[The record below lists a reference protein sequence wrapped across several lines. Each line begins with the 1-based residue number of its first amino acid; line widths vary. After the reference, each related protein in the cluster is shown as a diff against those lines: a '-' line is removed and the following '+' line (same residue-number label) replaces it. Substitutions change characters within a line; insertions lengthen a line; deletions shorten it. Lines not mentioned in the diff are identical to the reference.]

1 MPAPGR
7 REAAPGPSVPRY
19 RAQVTP
25 GLLELRLPGRHLR
38 PLRAAPPGRP
48 HHDPCAGFA
57 ERPHSARDGAAALPS
72 AAGGAPQG
80 RGRAMALLPALL
92 LLLLPL
98 AALAAAAVLLGLPG
112 YDIPP
117 GVNQPAK
124 LRLVLTVLL
133 GTAALVSGG
142 AGGEGRS
149 GGSRGLRGQRLHKR
163 GEPGAGSACPRC
175 PRGMLAVPHHGEG
188 MRGAPAIG
196 LYSGVPPDPDT
207 APDIPRSRML
217 PRAPW
222 CGHCPGHLPAGLL
235 RGALPM
241 SRANPDL
248 GSGPSWGVLAEIE
261 TG

>member
-1 MPAPGR
+1 MKKKRKKILLRKTELFTQINVYDLDFPAQGQPFLSPPAGRRWRIDRGRSRKSRGQRARRGSCRGRGGRASAVRR

-25 GLLELRLPGRHLR
+25 GLLEPRLPGRRLR

-72 AAGGAPQG
+72 AAGGAPRG
-80 RGRAMALLPALL
+80 RGRAMALLPALLL

-142 AGGEGRS
+142 AGGEGVF
-149 GGSRGLRGQRLHKR
+149 LRG
-163 GEPGAGSACPRC
+163 
-175 PRGMLAVPHHGEG
+175 
-188 MRGAPAIG
+188 
-196 LYSGVPPDPDT
+196 
-207 APDIPRSRML
+207 
-217 PRAPW
+217 
-222 CGHCPGHLPAGLL
+222 PAG
-235 RGALPM
+235 
-241 SRANPDL
+241 
-248 GSGPSWGVLAEIE
+248 
-261 TG
+261 